1 MAQLQQEKMFSL
13 EWWKSVA
20 YITAGSFIFSMAI
33 VMFVAP
39 FKIAPGGT
47 YGIGIVI
54 SHLFGWKIST
64 VVTFLDWPLLVMGTI
79 ILGPIF
85 GFKTAYAT
93 AAGIG
98 FTWLFETMIWPSGTP
113 LIDDPLLASIFAG
126 VLYGVAM
133 GIIFKSKATS
143 GGSDIISMILHKY
156 THLSLG
162 KLVLIV
168 DSIITLITVPA
179 FGDWKL
185 PCYAWILIFIQ
196 SKIIDM
202 IVLQEGFNKTVM
214 IISDKHEEIR
224 EAILN
229 NIQRGGTVLNVQG
242 LYQGKE
248 RKMIYTVMSRREV
261 EILKGLISHIDPNAF
276 VNVTSAGEILGNG
289 FKPLGK

>member
-1 MAQLQQEKMFSL
+1 MSHIQQDKMFSA
-13 EWWKSVA
+13 EWWKA
-20 YITAGSFIFSMAI
+20 IGYITLGSFIFSMTI
-33 VMFVAP
+33 VMFVSP

-64 VVTFLDWPLLVMGTI
+64 VVAFLDWPLLLIGTL

-98 FTWLFETMIWPSGTP
+98 FTWLFETILWTSGQP
-113 LIDDPLLASIFAG
+113 LIDDALLSSIFAG

-168 DSIITLITVPA
+168 DSIITLITIPA

-196 SKIIDM
+196 SKIIDT
-202 IVLQEGFNKTVM
+202 ILNEEGYNKTVM
-214 IISDKHEEIR
+214 IISDKYEEIKTF
-224 EAILN
+224 ILKDLD
-229 NIQRGGTVLNVQG
+229 RGGTLIDVKG
-242 LYQGKE
+242 LYQEQE
-248 RKMIYTVMSRREV
+248 RKMIYVVLNRREV
-261 EILKGLISHIDPNAF
+261 EILKQEIRKIDPKAF
-276 VNVTSAGEILGNG
+276 VNVTGAGEILGNG
-289 FKPLGK
+289 FRPL

>member
-1 MAQLQQEKMFSL
+1 MFSMD
-13 EWWKSVA
+13 WWKSVG
-20 YITAGSFIFSMAI
+20 YILLGSFIFSMAI
-33 VMFVAP
+33 VMLVAP

-47 YGIGIVI
+47 YGVGIVI
-54 SHLFGWKIST
+54 HHLFGWNIST
-64 VVTFLDWPLLVMGTI
+64 VVAFLDWPLLLIGTL

-85 GFKTAYAT
+85 GFKTALAT
-93 AAGIG
+93 AAGLA
-98 FTWLFETMIWPSGTP
+98 FTWLFETQLWTTGTP

-156 THLSLG
+156 THISLG

-168 DSIITLITVPA
+168 DSVITLITVPA

-202 IVLQEGFNKTVM
+202 IVTQEGYNKTVM
-214 IISDKHEEIR
+214 IISDEYEKIR
-224 EAILN
+224 TIILDN
-229 NIQRGGTVLNVQG
+229 LDRGGTIIDVKG
-242 LYQGKE
+242 LYQGQD
-248 RKMIYTVMSRREV
+248 RKMIYVVLNRREV
-261 EILKGLISHIDPNAF
+261 EILKQEIKKIDPRAF
-276 VNVTSAGEILGNG
+276 VNVTGAGEIFGNG
-289 FKPLGK
+289 FQPHS